1 MTKTLKKIKFIAA
14 FVLVISILFCSVT
27 KVSAAPDTI
36 QLGDAPV
43 TEKYIAGVSFH
54 YKKTVEGIYLYCLDI
69 HKNTARNTT
78 ARLVKNSPTINGGLI
93 YILKN
98 GYPYKSITGDTS
110 KDYYI
115 TQTALWWYLDNT
127 TGSRNLGD
135 KFKGD
140 GSDPHDL
147 RKYVKQLV
155 TEAEKHK
162 SDKIGY
168 EETKLELTN
177 TTDMTLENN
186 YYISKP
192 IKAKKLKNAKSYK
205 VTLKNAPEGTKIIK
219 PNGKEVTYKET
230 FKITVK
236 DAFRINVPTT
246 KMNKA
251 DFSIKVVAKTDGI
264 TQYMAYEYQPD
275 DNSMQNVAVLET
287 TKKGATSKL
296 TLDIE
301 SSKVTITKI
310 DSNTKKPIAG
320 ANLVLKD
327 ANGKIITNWTSTTNA
342 HIIRNLTAGTY
353 TIEETTAP
361 TGYLLNENKTTFTIS
376 EVNKNVAINIENAPK
391 KVVVNITKLDQET
404 NTPLAG
410 AILVVKNSQGIEVAR
425 FTTTEE
431 SYVLTDLEDGTYT
444 VEEESAPEGYI
455 KSDEKATF
463 TIDNEHLS
471 HQITFINAKEVFVPD
486 TASVSSII
494 ILILGIGLTGLGI
507 GYIYKNGKKA

>member
-1 MTKTLKKIKFIAA
+1 
-14 FVLVISILFCSVT
+14 
-27 KVSAAPDTI
+27 
-36 QLGDAPV
+36 
-43 TEKYIAGVSFH
+43 
-54 YKKTVEGIYLYCLDI
+54 
-69 HKNTARNTT
+69 
-78 ARLVKNSPTINGGLI
+78 
-93 YILKN
+93 
-98 GYPYKSITGDTS
+98 
-110 KDYYI
+110 
-115 TQTALWWYLDNT
+115 
-127 TGSRNLGD
+127 
-135 KFKGD
+135 
-140 GSDPHDL
+140 
-147 RKYVKQLV
+147 
-155 TEAEKHK
+155 
-162 SDKIGY
+162 
-168 EETKLELTN
+168 
-177 TTDMTLENN
+177 
-186 YYISKP
+186 
-192 IKAKKLKNAKSYK
+192 
-205 VTLKNAPEGTKIIK
+205 
-219 PNGKEVTYKET
+219 
-230 FKITVK
+230 
-236 DAFRINVPTT
+236 
-246 KMNKA
+246 
-251 DFSIKVVAKTDGI
+251 
-264 TQYMAYEYQPD
+264 MAYEYQPD

>member
-1 MTKTLKKIKFIAA
+1 
-14 FVLVISILFCSVT
+14 
-27 KVSAAPDTI
+27 
-36 QLGDAPV
+36 
-43 TEKYIAGVSFH
+43 
-54 YKKTVEGIYLYCLDI
+54 
-69 HKNTARNTT
+69 
-78 ARLVKNSPTINGGLI
+78 
-93 YILKN
+93 
-98 GYPYKSITGDTS
+98 
-110 KDYYI
+110 
-115 TQTALWWYLDNT
+115 
-127 TGSRNLGD
+127 
-135 KFKGD
+135 
-140 GSDPHDL
+140 
-147 RKYVKQLV
+147 
-155 TEAEKHK
+155 
-162 SDKIGY
+162 
-168 EETKLELTN
+168 
-177 TTDMTLENN
+177 MTLENN

-230 FKITVK
+230 FKITGK
-236 DAFRINVPTT
+236 DAFRIKVPTT